1 MESTNEISF
10 NEKVFTDTA
19 ALIALVI
26 KRDFLHEQAI
36 NIMSELKL
44 KNVKL
49 IITESVLFE
58 FANALSPVEHRSK
71 AVAFID
77 VIRTLSNIEIVS
89 ATDDSFEK
97 SLNLYRARN
106 DKEWSLTDCNSFIV
120 MQELQI
126 RYAFTSDKHFE
137 QAGFIKLLQ
146 A

>member
-1 MESTNEISF
+1 
-10 NEKVFTDTA
+10 
-19 ALIALVI
+19 
-26 KRDFLHEQAI
+26 
-36 NIMSELKL
+36 MSELKS

-77 VIRTLSNIEIVS
+77 VIRTLSTVEIIS
-89 ATDDSFEK
+89 ASDELFEK
-97 SLNLYRARN
+97 SLNLYRERN
-106 DKEWSLTDCNSFIV
+106 DKEWSLTDCTGFIV

-126 RYAFTSDKHFE
+126 RHAFTSDKHFE

-146 A
+146 V

>member
-1 MESTNEISF
+1 VVLF
-10 NEKVFTDTA
+10 NTG
-19 ALIALVI
+19 
-26 KRDFLHEQAI
+26 
-36 NIMSELKL
+36 SGELKS

-49 IITESVLFE
+49 IVTESVLFE

-71 AVAFID
+71 AVVFID
-77 VIRTLSNIEIVS
+77 VIRTLSNVEIIS
-89 ATDDSFEK
+89 AKDELFEK
-97 SLNLYRARN
+97 SLNLYRLRS
-106 DKEWSLTDCNSFIV
+106 DKEWSLTDCTGFIV